1 MGLGIRAFVLGVD
14 GHFKRVPYTRY
25 ERLWARDGT
34 DTPADVFSDH
44 AGKDV
49 CFAVLYLD
57 MEDRQPI
64 GVRATEFRRFK
75 VRPDGRIDVEERERG
90 HLLTLSIFETLLSP
104 RPDDRV
110 IDSAEVFLK
119 KRHRREFLW
128 TPTHGQN
135 RELRRLTF
143 GR

>member
-1 MGLGIRAFVLGVD
+1 MGIGIRVFVLGID

-25 ERLWARDGT
+25 ERLWARNGT
-34 DTPADVFSDH
+34 DSPAEVFSDH
-44 AGKDV
+44 AGKDL

-57 MEDRQPI
+57 MENRQPI

-75 VRPDGRIDVEERERG
+75 VRSDGRIDVEERERG
-90 HLLTLSIFETLLSP
+90 HSLAFTIFDANLAP
-104 RPDDRV
+104 RRDDRV

-119 KRHRREFLW
+119 KQHRREFMW
-128 TPTHGQN
+128 KPTHGQGL
-135 RELRRLTF
+135 ELRRLTF